1 VGPGDERDAP
11 GLAVTVLSASKVRRY
26 TPGTDDVC
34 ISIHGRREDPTALQS
49 GWAAVLCVACDDT
62 VSYALAGHDAQS
74 LTLDQ
79 STATFQFVREHL
91 GSRRLVVNCAAG
103 VSRSR
108 SVAAALAEIFGL
120 PYRWTA
126 LNADV
131 VRVMKSAAVAEQHPT

>member
-1 VGPGDERDAP
+1 M
-11 GLAVTVLSASKVRRY
+11 TVLRAFKVRRY
-26 TPGTDDVC
+26 TPAIDDVC
-34 ISIHGRREDPTALQS
+34 ISIHGRCEAPTALRP
-49 GWAAVLCVACDDT
+49 GWAAVLRVACDDT
-62 VSYALAGHDAQS
+62 GPQAPAEQDAQS

-79 STATFQFVREHL
+79 ATAILQFVREYHER
-91 GSRRLVVNCAAG
+91 RRLVVRCAAG